1 MLWESD
7 LKNPKARAT
16 FRVSQGRRPE
26 PPPRHRRDAAA
37 TPPKPHAMML
47 PFLLLSYRSRIFL
60 WTLVL
65 STVIVGRLLFI
76 HVDDVKVMLSD
87 EAIKEARSKKELL
100 ALRTGLEWFRA
111 HCKRYPTD
119 AEGLRALVRNP
130 GVPGWHGYYVDQ
142 LTSDP
147 WGHPYRYCS
156 TNDTVRLW
164 GAGVDGRD
172 GTADDIASPAPD
184 WHALMERVNVRDLP
198 HWAGSNAAP
207 AAVTSRP

>member
-7 LKNPKARAT
+7 LKTPGARAS

-26 PPPRHRRDAAA
+26 PPPRRRRDVAA

-47 PFLLLSYRSRIFL
+47 PFLLFNYRSRIFM

-65 STVIVGRLLFI
+65 TTVIVGRLLFV

-87 EAIKEARSKKELL
+87 EAGRETRCKKELQ

-147 WGHPYRYCS
+147 WGHPYRYSC
-156 TNDTVRLW
+156 TNDTVSLW

-172 GTADDIASPAPD
+172 GTADDIVSPTPD
-184 WHALMERVNVRDLP
+184 WHALMDRVNVRDLP
-198 HWAGSNAAP
+198 HWGGSNTPP
-207 AAVTSRP
+207 ATTTSRP

>member
-1 MLWESD
+1 
-7 LKNPKARAT
+7 
-16 FRVSQGRRPE
+16 
-26 PPPRHRRDAAA
+26 
-37 TPPKPHAMML
+37 MML

-119 AEGLRALVRNP
+119 VEGLRALVRNP

-147 WGHPYRYCS
+147 WGHPYRYCC

-172 GTADDIASPAPD
+172 GTADDIVSPAPD

-198 HWAGSNAAP
+198 HWAGSNTAP